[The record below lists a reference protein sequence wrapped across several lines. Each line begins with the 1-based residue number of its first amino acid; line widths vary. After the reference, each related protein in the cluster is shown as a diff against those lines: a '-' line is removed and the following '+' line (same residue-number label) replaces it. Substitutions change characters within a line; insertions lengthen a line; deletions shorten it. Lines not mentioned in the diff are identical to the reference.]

1 MSPRSVRCA
10 FLDPRVPDVEVALPA
25 TVHRITG
32 TSSFGVVRCQ
42 GLELELNDSAHDFL
56 PDYFSAAGARV
67 EDTVHLRDGHAVSL
81 GRVGRRGG
89 TGHCFA
95 VEVGARSLYGVT
107 APAVSVVTL
116 TGWLN

>member
-42 GLELELNDSAHDFL
+42 GLELELNDSAHAFL
-56 PDYFSAAGARV
+56 PDYFAAAGARV
-67 EDTVHLRDGHAVSL
+67 EDEVHLRHGHGGRL
-81 GRVGRRGG
+81 GRIDGRDG

-95 VEVGARSLYGVT
+95 VEAGSRSLFG
-107 APAVSVVTL
+107 A
-116 TGWLN
+116 